1 MLLTFSTIFSIYL
14 NFRSQITY
22 PFVKCDCS
30 IYCFPQFC
38 KSDMSRYG
46 YLEVFQ
52 RVLWNY
58 EITSQLYTSL
68 TSPIESGMCPTIW
81 VNVVPVNK
89 INLYNTQGGK
99 RVLIPYLSISIYE
112 QQRPRPACAY
122 VQSNHIS
129 LDKAFF

>member
-1 MLLTFSTIFSIYL
+1 MDISKGFGESLGIRD
-14 NFRSQITY
+14 N
-22 PFVKCDCS
+22 
-30 IYCFPQFC
+30 
-38 KSDMSRYG
+38 
-46 YLEVFQ
+46 E
-52 RVLWNY
+52 
-58 EITSQLYTSL
+58 SQLYSSL

-81 VNVVPVNK
+81 VNVVPVNE

-129 LDKAFF
+129 LDKAFFFLTQNYWYFSCFSTDIIVGTH